1 MSAQHTVLLVGGTGR
16 TGQHVLKEL
25 LKRGIS
31 VRAVVR
37 SVHKLPP
44 GAAQLPNL
52 KVIEAS
58 LLSQSDNDL
67 LSEVRDCN
75 AVISCL
81 GHVLNVK
88 GIFGPPR
95 DLVTQATTR
104 LCRAIE
110 SLQPAQPVKFI
121 LMSSVSVNHPGGI
134 DVRRGAFDKV
144 LLWILRG
151 LVPPARDNQGAA
163 DFLYNKIGI
172 NNPFVEWVTVR
183 PDTLLD
189 GEMSAYALQK
199 DLVTNLFAPESTTM
213 ANIGHFMCE
222 LVANPEEW
230 KAWKCQLPVIFNSAD
245 SKHRD
250 ANAKYQRKGTSTD
263 ATSGK

>member
-16 TGQHVLKEL
+16 TGKRVMKQL
-25 LKRGIS
+25 LDRGMD

-44 GAAQLPNL
+44 GVAHLPNL

-58 LLSQSDNDL
+58 LLSLSDDDL
-67 LSEVRDCN
+67 LSHVRNCD

-81 GHVLNVK
+81 GHIVNLK
-88 GIFGPPR
+88 GVFGPPR
-95 DLVTQATTR
+95 DLVTQATAR

-110 SLQPAQPVKFI
+110 ALQPEKPVKFI
-121 LMSSVSVNHPGGI
+121 LMSSVSVNHPGGFG
-134 DVRRGAFDKV
+134 VRRSAFDKGV
-144 LLWILRG
+144 LWILRG
-151 LVPPARDNQGAA
+151 LVPPARDNQDAA
-163 DFLYNKIGI
+163 DFLNGTIGL

-189 GEMSAYALQK
+189 GEMSEYALQK
-199 DLVTNLFAPESTTM
+199 DLVTNLFSPESTTM

-222 LVANPEEW
+222 LVANPKEW
-230 KAWKCQLPVIFNSAD
+230 EVWKCQLPVIFNSAD
-245 SKHRD
+245 PKHRD
-250 ANAKYQRKGTSTD
+250 PNAKR
-263 ATSGK
+263 ATTQLPR